1 MGGFLQELADL
12 GTVTS
17 AEQLRANATATAA
30 RSMRYPV
37 RLSAFAFELLMAFL
51 KGARLFLPL
60 GTINE
65 HVNLQARG
73 LSRLLIIGIRCSIM
87 RNLASSSPGICWRL
101 VKAFRRH
108 SADLSVTYI
117 CFARLTVSPQ
127 GKLARVHC
135 PCHCSFEQPLLHV
148 NVDAPAQAKASR
160 QFELAAMRCAGHG
173 EGRR

>member
-1 MGGFLQELADL
+1 M
-12 GTVTS
+12 TS

-73 LSRLLIIGIRCSIM
+73 LSRLLCHSTHGSIM
-87 RNLASSSPGICWRL
+87 QRFATSSPCISGEPTSRFCSPSLVRVSLQTWFGSHAFFMNLAFL
-101 VKAFRRH
+101 
-108 SADLSVTYI
+108 
-117 CFARLTVSPQ
+117 FAQS
-127 GKLARVHC
+127 H
-135 PCHCSFEQPLLHV
+135 
-148 NVDAPAQAKASR
+148 
-160 QFELAAMRCAGHG
+160 
-173 EGRR
+173 

>member
-1 MGGFLQELADL
+1 MLAPQELADL

-51 KGARLFLPL
+51 KGAQLFLPL

-73 LSRLLIIGIRCSIM
+73 LSRLLRYSNQCSIM
-87 RNLASSSPGICWRL
+87 HKFASSSPRICWRL
-101 VKAFRRH
+101 
-108 SADLSVTYI
+108 
-117 CFARLTVSPQ
+117 
-127 GKLARVHC
+127 
-135 PCHCSFEQPLLHV
+135 
-148 NVDAPAQAKASR
+148 
-160 QFELAAMRCAGHG
+160 
-173 EGRR
+173 